1 MYGHGKKENE
11 KNKKNKETFWKHL
24 WCYGWKIWI
33 LNSKPPP
40 SHPITHLELLLTYPN
55 NTEEPDGAS
64 GSLVA
69 AESAIFYQG
78 TSLLVSPDG

>member
-1 MYGHGKKENE
+1 MVTVKGKREE
-11 KNKKNKETFWKHL
+11 KKNEETFWKHQ
-24 WCYGWKIWI
+24 WCYGWKFWI
-33 LNSKPPP
+33 LNSKPLPA
-40 SHPITHLELLLTYPN
+40 HPTTHFELCSTYPN